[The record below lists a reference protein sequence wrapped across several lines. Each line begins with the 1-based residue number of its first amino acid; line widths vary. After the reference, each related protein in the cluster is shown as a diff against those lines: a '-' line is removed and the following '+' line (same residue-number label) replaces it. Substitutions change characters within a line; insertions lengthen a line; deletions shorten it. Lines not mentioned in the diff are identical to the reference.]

1 MLHQMQRS
9 SANPDLS
16 AAEPKR
22 ENLSYAELDLIKY
35 VIVTKKQ
42 AQKIKILINFQ
53 TFFKF

>member
-1 MLHQMQRS
+1 MLHRMQHS

-35 VIVTKKQ
+35 VIVTNKQ

>member
-1 MLHQMQRS
+1 MLHRMQRS
-9 SANPDLS
+9 SANPDLL

-35 VIVTKKQ
+35 VIVTNKQ